1 VIQSSHHRR
10 AVVTPVDYLSD
21 NQPILYLI
29 DIEMRILKT
38 TKNGASCSNRR
49 IFMNIRVILIVT
61 ALFMFAG
68 STQATENT
76 FRCGQKLVHIGETK
90 IDVLDKCGEPQLKEL
105 VSGAD
110 ERRVEQWVYKRST
123 RQLTRILTFEGTRL
137 VMIETII
144 L

>member
-1 VIQSSHHRR
+1 
-10 AVVTPVDYLSD
+10 
-21 NQPILYLI
+21 
-29 DIEMRILKT
+29 
-38 TKNGASCSNRR
+38 
-49 IFMNIRVILIVT
+49 MNIRVILITT

-123 RQLTRILTFEGTRL
+123 RQLTRILTFEGIRL
-137 VMIETII
+137 VMIETNI